1 MKLEEIKKEL
11 DQLNI
16 DDVEELLQYIKDNKL
31 INDYTSIILEALEYN
46 YSDSFICPICGSS
59 HVTKNGHYK
68 NGLQRLYCHECQKIL
83 LNL

>member
-31 INDYTSIILEALEYN
+31 IND
-46 YSDSFICPICGSS
+46 
-59 HVTKNGHYK
+59 
-68 NGLQRLYCHECQKIL
+68 
-83 LNL
+83 